1 MPVGAI
7 AVGIALL
14 AISWMCWTGRWR
26 AWSRIAMLPS
36 IPITLAPAL
45 GLCLLLIGV
54 GDLVPA
60 GARGAFYAPALLI
73 ATAGIVLALWDPD
86 WWGPRWFRERNR
98 DYDLSVPLNA
108 AIATTVRSDLGA
120 ASSEALVRARLEQ
133 EPLARWRAHL
143 VSDEHSRP
151 SAMQRI
157 GVVRGHLML
166 YPEAIAFAAD
176 VREDR
181 MRGAPVVE
189 IVPAGKLVAA
199 RRVSA
204 GTRPD
209 GATRPAPDLP
219 SRVMP
224 RIRLDTHDGP
234 LVFETASAGR
244 RAREIEERYLAGRQ
258 PALAGA

>member
-1 MPVGAI
+1 MPAGAI

-14 AISWMCWTGRWR
+14 VVSWFCWSGRWR

-36 IPITLAPAL
+36 MPITLAPAL
-45 GLCLLLIGV
+45 GLCLLLVGI
-54 GDLVPA
+54 GDLVPE
-60 GARGAFYAPALLI
+60 GAQGVFYAPALLA
-73 ATAGIVLALWDPD
+73 ATAGIVLVLWEPS
-86 WWGPRWFRERNR
+86 WWGPRWFRERDR
-98 DYDLSVPLNA
+98 EFDLSVPINA
-108 AIATTVRSDLGA
+108 AIAATVRTDPGA
-120 ASSEALVRARLEQ
+120 ASSEAIVRARLGQ

-157 GVVRGHLML
+157 GVVRGHVML

-181 MRGAPVVE
+181 MRGTPVVE
-189 IVPAGKLVAA
+189 IIPAGTVIAA

-204 GTRPD
+204 GTGPD
-209 GATRPAPDLP
+209 GSAGPTPDLP

-224 RIRLDTHDGP
+224 RLRVDTHDGP
-234 LVFETASAGR
+234 RVFETAGAGR
-244 RAREIEERYLAGRQ
+244 RAEEIERRYLAGR
-258 PALAGA
+258 PHAAAGA

>member
-1 MPVGAI
+1 MPAGAI

-26 AWSRIAMLPS
+26 AWSRIAMLPAV
-36 IPITLAPAL
+36 PITLAPGL
-45 GLCLLLIGV
+45 GLCLILVGI
-54 GDLVPA
+54 GDLAPE
-60 GARGAFYAPALLI
+60 GARGAFYAPALLA

-86 WWGPRWFRERNR
+86 WWGPRWFRERDR
-98 DYDLSVPLNA
+98 EFDLSVPINA
-108 AIATTVRSDLGA
+108 AIAATVRTDPGA
-120 ASSEALVRARLEQ
+120 AASEAVVRARLGQ

-157 GVVRGHLML
+157 GVVRGHLLL

-176 VREDR
+176 IREDR
-181 MRGAPVVE
+181 MRGAPVVD
-189 IVPAGKLVAA
+189 IIPAGNVIAA

-209 GATRPAPDLP
+209 GAVGPAHDLP

-224 RIRLDTHDGP
+224 RIRVDTLDGP
-234 LVFETASAGR
+234 RVFETSGAGR
-244 RAREIEERYLAGRQ
+244 RAEEIERRYLAGRQ
-258 PALAGA
+258 PAAAGA

>member
-1 MPVGAI
+1 MPAGAI
-7 AVGIALL
+7 AVGTCLL
-14 AISWMCWTGRWR
+14 VVSWLCWSGRWR
-26 AWSRIAMLPS
+26 AWSRIAVLPS
-36 IPITLAPAL
+36 MPITLAPGL
-45 GLCLLLIGV
+45 GLCLLLAGIGGLAPEGV
-54 GDLVPA
+54 
-60 GARGAFYAPALLI
+60 RGAFYAPALLA
-73 ATAGIVLALWDPD
+73 ATAGIVLALWEPG
-86 WWGPRWFRERNR
+86 WWGPRWFRQR
-98 DYDLSVPLNA
+98 DREFDLSVPINA
-108 AIATTVRSDLGA
+108 AIASTVGTDSGA
-120 ASSEALVRARLEQ
+120 ASSEAVVRARLGQ

-157 GVVRGHLML
+157 GVVRGYLML

-189 IVPAGKLVAA
+189 IVPAGHLIAA

-234 LVFETASAGR
+234 LVFETTGAGR
-244 RAREIEERYLAGRQ
+244 RAREIEQRYLGGRQ
-258 PALAGA
+258 PAAAGA

>member
-1 MPVGAI
+1 MVGAI
-7 AVGIALL
+7 AVGALL
-14 AISWMCWTGRWR
+14 LVVSWLCWTGRWR
-26 AWSRIAMLPS
+26 GWSRIAVLPS
-36 IPITLAPAL
+36 MPITVAPGL
-45 GLCLLLIGV
+45 GLCLLLAGIGGLAPEGV
-54 GDLVPA
+54 
-60 GARGAFYAPALLI
+60 RGVFYAPALLA
-73 ATAGIVLALWDPD
+73 ATAGIVLVLWEPA
-86 WWGPRWFRERNR
+86 WWGPRWFRER
-98 DYDLSVPLNA
+98 DAEFDLSVPLNA
-108 AIATTVRSDLGA
+108 AVASTVRTDPGA
-120 ASSEALVRARLEQ
+120 ASSEAVVRARLGQ

-181 MRGAPVVE
+181 MRGEPVVE
-189 IVPAGKLVAA
+189 IVPAGKLVGA

-234 LVFETASAGR
+234 LVFETTSAAR
-244 RAREIEERYLAGRQ
+244 RAREIEERYLAGRR

>member
-1 MPVGAI
+1 MPAGAI

-14 AISWMCWTGRWR
+14 MISWVCWTGRWR
-26 AWSRIAMLPS
+26 AWSRVAVLPS
-36 IPITLAPAL
+36 MPITLAPGL
-45 GLCLLLIGV
+45 GLCLLLVGIG
-54 GDLVPA
+54 GLVPD
-60 GARGAFYAPALLI
+60 GVRGAFYAPALLV
-73 ATAGIVLALWDPD
+73 AAAGIVLAFWDPD
-86 WWGPRWFRERNR
+86 RWGPRWFRERDR
-98 DYDLSVPLNA
+98 EFDLSVPINA
-108 AIATTVRSDLGA
+108 AVAATVRSYPGA
-120 ASSEALVRARLEQ
+120 ASSEAVVRARLGG

-151 SAMQRI
+151 SSMQRI

-166 YPEAIAFAAD
+166 YPEAVAFAAD

-189 IVPAGKLVAA
+189 IIPAGKLVAA

-209 GATRPAPDLP
+209 GTTRPAPDLP

-224 RIRLDTHDGP
+224 RLRLDTHDGP
-234 LVFETASAGR
+234 LVFETTGAGR
-244 RAREIEERYLAGRQ
+244 RARELEQRYLGGRQ
-258 PALAGA
+258 PAAAGA

>member
-1 MPVGAI
+1 MPAGAI

-26 AWSRIAMLPS
+26 AWSRLAVLPS
-36 IPITLAPAL
+36 MPITLMPAL
-45 GLCLLLIGV
+45 GLCFVLAGIGGLAPEGV
-54 GDLVPA
+54 
-60 GARGAFYAPALLI
+60 RGVFYAPALL
-73 ATAGIVLALWDPD
+73 AVAAGAVLVMWDPD
-86 WWGPRWFRERNR
+86 WWGPRWFRERDR
-98 DYDLSVPLNA
+98 EFDLSVPLNA
-108 AIATTVRSDLGA
+108 AIASTVRSDPG
-120 ASSEALVRARLEQ
+120 ASSEAVVRARLGQ

-181 MRGAPVVE
+181 MRGTPVVE
-189 IVPAGKLVAA
+189 IIPAGKVIGA

-209 GATRPAPDLP
+209 GAAGPAHDLP

-224 RIRLDTHDGP
+224 RIRVDTHDGP
-234 LVFETASAGR
+234 RVFETSGAAR
-244 RAREIEERYLAGRQ
+244 RAAEIERRYLAGRQ
-258 PALAGA
+258 PAAAGA